1 MIISMRPEP
10 EATPRASL
18 VGTAAMGALGIAS
31 VILAFAPEAPLLTVL
46 VTAAAVGGSLTVIA
60 HIAFAR
66 PLLNLL
72 AQERSGRHHVDAALE
87 QARAR
92 RGFIEQL
99 DRAIDMADTEDE
111 ALEIV
116 GRAMA
121 MLLPERDNQILLA
134 PPDQP
139 RVTWAIAAGPDGLDE
154 PLALGVAERCSSLSQ
169 GRTVTV
175 DSSAELDACPHL
187 AQHGWEVSSMC
198 VPIRIGEQHLG
209 VAHSAGPTGDVPDDE
224 ARRLLELVARRVG
237 SRIAGLRAER
247 RPAEYVALDPL
258 TRLPNHTA
266 VQRRLRELL
275 DSNTPF
281 SVALCDVDSF
291 SGYNES
297 HGADSGDAALR
308 LFADVLGA
316 TLRPGDLIARFAGD
330 RFLCLFPN
338 CSSVNAASAM
348 ERVREALVLEFA
360 LLEIDPFT
368 TSVGI
373 ADVSDGAGVEELLEV
388 ADVALA
394 VAKNQGGNRVVRNH
408 FGESH
413 LTG

>member
-1 MIISMRPEP
+1 MHTEP

-18 VGTAAMGALGIAS
+18 VGTAVMGALGIAA
-31 VILAFAPEAPLLTVL
+31 VILAFAPESPLLTVL
-46 VTAAAVGGSLTVIA
+46 ATSAFVGGSMTVVA

-72 AQERSGRHHVDAALE
+72 AAERSGRQHVDAALE

-99 DRAIDMADTEDE
+99 DQAIDMADTEDE
-111 ALEIV
+111 ALDLV
-116 GRAMA
+116 GRAMV

-139 RVTWAIAAGPDGLDE
+139 RVTWAIAATSDGLDE
-154 PLALGVAERCSSLSQ
+154 PAALGTAERCSCLSQ
-169 GRTVTV
+169 GRTVTA

-198 VPIRIGEQHLG
+198 VPIRIGERHLG
-209 VAHSAGPTGDVPDDE
+209 VAHSAGPTGDLPDDE

-237 SRIAGLRAER
+237 TRIAALRAER
-247 RPAEYVALDPL
+247 RPAEHATLDPL

-266 VQRRLRELL
+266 VHRRLRELL
-275 DSNTPF
+275 DDEAPF
-281 SVALCDVDSF
+281 AVALCDVDSF
-291 SGYNES
+291 SGYNET
-297 HGADSGDAALR
+297 HGADHGDAALR

-338 CSSVNAASAM
+338 CSSTNAASAM
-348 ERVREALVLEFA
+348 ERVRESLVLEFA

-373 ADVSDGAGVEELLEV
+373 ADSSDGAGVEELLEV

-394 VAKNQGGNRVVRNH
+394 VAKNQGGNRVVRDD
-408 FGESH
+408 FDESRH
-413 LTG
+413 AG